1 MNQVL
6 GFGAWVLG
14 ITCITCMIAA
24 CLTDSRPLLTASVV
38 TGIPAMALAFEGAVA
53 DLKKRDQK

>member
-14 ITCITCMIAA
+14 VTTIILMILA
-24 CLTDSRPLLTASVV
+24 CLTNSRALLTATVI
-38 TGIPAMALAFEGAVA
+38 TGIPAMTLAFEGAMA
-53 DLKKRDQK
+53 DLKKRDHK